1 MDKIHDFTPADPEE
15 FAEEEEYERDRDHL
29 TDAAWAAGELQ
40 IHIYEDR

>member
-1 MDKIHDFTPADPEE
+1 MKNEWMPSDPEE